1 MPSHI
6 ANATE
11 NPYSVQYWPYSDATL
26 RTQRCRKRPLPSDRS
41 VAYAVLTIGFM
52 PTMMV
57 SQSETVRELLAEHAQ
72 RESERREAFRRVE
85 ADYRE
90 MPGLSVT
97 LPQGCRL
104 WSLSQDVCASILD
117 QMIQRGQLKRRGE
130 QYSLR

>member
-1 MPSHI
+1 M
-6 ANATE
+6 
-11 NPYSVQYWPYSDATL
+11 
-26 RTQRCRKRPLPSDRS
+26 
-41 VAYAVLTIGFM
+41 LTITFM

-57 SQSETVRELLAEHAQ
+57 LQSESVRAVLAEHSR
-72 RESERREAFRRVE
+72 RESERRDALRRVE

-104 WSLSQDVCASILD
+104 WSLPQDLCASILD
-117 QMIQRGQLKRRGE
+117 QMIQGGQLKRRGD

>member
-1 MPSHI
+1 M
-6 ANATE
+6 
-11 NPYSVQYWPYSDATL
+11 
-26 RTQRCRKRPLPSDRS
+26 
-41 VAYAVLTIGFM
+41 GFM

-104 WSLSQDVCASILD
+104 WSLSRDLCASILD